1 MLEQYRPEDLLFI
14 DIETVPAFQSFNLL
28 SDSMQELWD
37 KKSAYF
43 RKDEQTAAE
52 AYERAGIYAEFGRII
67 CISVGIILQRNGK
80 RFFRLKSFFNHDEK
94 IVLTEFGKMLS
105 AFAADNNKNI
115 CGHNIKEF
123 DLPYICRRMLINGI
137 RIPAILDIAGKK
149 PWEVKFVDTLEL
161 WKFGD
166 FKNFTSLNL
175 LTNIFN
181 IPSPKDDIDGSQVA
195 KVYYEEGNLDRIATY
210 CEKDVLATAQLFLR
224 FRGDELID
232 NENIERV
239 F

>member
-14 DIETVPAFQSFNLL
+14 DIETVPALQSFNLL
-28 SDSMQELWD
+28 NDSMQELWD

-52 AYERAGIYAEFGRII
+52 AYERAGIYAEFGRVI
-67 CISVGIILQRNGK
+67 CISVGIMLQRNGK

-94 IVLTEFGKMLS
+94 VVLTEFGKMLN

-195 KVYYEEGNLDRIATY
+195 KVYYEEGNLERIATY

-224 FRGDELID
+224 FRGDELIE
-232 NENIERV
+232 NENIERA
-239 F
+239 

>member
-14 DIETVPAFQSFNLL
+14 DIETVPNFQSFNLL

>member
-14 DIETVPAFQSFNLL
+14 DIETVPNFQSFNLL

-94 IVLTEFGKMLS
+94 VVLTEFGKMLT